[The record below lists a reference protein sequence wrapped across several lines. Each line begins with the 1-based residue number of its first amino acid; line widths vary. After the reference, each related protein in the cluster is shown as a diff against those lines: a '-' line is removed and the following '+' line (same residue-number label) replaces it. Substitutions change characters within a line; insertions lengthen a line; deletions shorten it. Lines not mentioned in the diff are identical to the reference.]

1 MKLNKIHGFV
11 WCLAL
16 WLLCSLGAAH
26 AASQVSAP
34 AAWRT
39 TPTLSADVTPEYR
52 FRSTSTYAP
61 IVGTTSYLSTST
73 TVYTPGASEP
83 YRAKKD
89 SWSEEPTGEPTEEEI
104 GFINT
109 PVGEPFILLLFGLLM
124 SFVIYRKKRATS

>member
-1 MKLNKIHGFV
+1 MKQHRRHIFKWLF
-11 WCLAL
+11 AL
-16 WLLCSLGAAH
+16 WLLCSLGVAN

-89 SWSEEPTGEPTEEEI
+89 SWSEQPTDEEI
-104 GFINT
+104 GFIDT
-109 PVGEPFILLLFGLLM
+109 PIGEPFILLLFGLLM

>member
-16 WLLCSLGAAH
+16 WLLCSLGAAN

-89 SWSEEPTGEPTEEEI
+89 SWSEGQGEEI

-109 PVGEPFILLLFGLLM
+109 PIGEPFILLLFGLLM
-124 SFVIYRKKRATS
+124 SLVIYRKKRATS

>member
-16 WLLCSLGAAH
+16 WLLCSLGAAN

-89 SWSEEPTGEPTEEEI
+89 SWSEGQPTGDEI
-104 GFINT
+104 GFIPT

>member
-1 MKLNKIHGFV
+1 MMQHRFHII
-11 WCLAL
+11 A
-16 WLLCSLGAAH
+16 WLCAIWMLCGISSVNAMPQASQP
-26 AASQVSAP
+26 AAS
-34 AAWRT
+34 RT

-89 SWSEEPTGEPTEEEI
+89 SWSEGQPTGDEI
-104 GFINT
+104 GFIPT

>member
-16 WLLCSLGAAH
+16 WLLCSLGAAN

-39 TPTLSADVTPEYR
+39 TPVMSEDVHPNYE
-52 FRSTSTYAP
+52 FRSTSSYAP
-61 IVGTTSYLSTST
+61 VVGTTSYLATST

-89 SWSEEPTGEPTEEEI
+89 SWSETPTDEEI
-104 GFINT
+104 GFIDT
-109 PVGEPFILLLFGLLM
+109 PIGEPLILLLFGLL
-124 SFVIYRKKRATS
+124 FILYKRKRATS

>member
-1 MKLNKIHGFV
+1 MMQHRFHII
-11 WCLAL
+11 A
-16 WLLCSLGAAH
+16 WLCAIWMLCGISSVNAMPQASQP
-26 AASQVSAP
+26 AAS
-34 AAWRT
+34 RT

-124 SFVIYRKKRATS
+124 SLVIYRKKRATS

>member
-16 WLLCSLGAAH
+16 WLLCSLGAAN

-73 TVYTPGASEP
+73 TVYTSGASEP

-89 SWSEEPTGEPTEEEI
+89 SWSEGQPTGDEI
-104 GFINT
+104 GFIPT